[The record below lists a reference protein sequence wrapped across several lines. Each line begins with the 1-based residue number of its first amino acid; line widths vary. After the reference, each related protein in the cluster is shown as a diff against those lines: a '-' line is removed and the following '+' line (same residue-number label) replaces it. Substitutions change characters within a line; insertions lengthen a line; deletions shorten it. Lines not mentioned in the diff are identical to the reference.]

1 MAAFQNVTLT
11 DRASTPVNHVF
22 VPNGYETKDVAAFIE
37 SASGGVP
44 EGSSRLTA
52 SVRKTTPAGNYK
64 VALKLDVPVLVT
76 EIVNGVSINKIDSV
90 DRAEVIFTFSGKS
103 TTARRSNIAGMVESA
118 LKGTQPLLNDL
129 VVNLNKA
136 Y

>member
-11 DRASTPVNHVF
+11 DRAPTPVNHIF
-22 VPNGYETKDVAAFIE
+22 VPNGYEAKDVAAFIE

-52 SVRKTTPAGNYK
+52 SVRKTPAGNYK

-76 EIVNGVSINKIDSV
+76 EVVNGVSINKIDSI
-90 DRAEVIFTFSGKS
+90 DRAEVTFTFSGKS
-103 TTARRSNIAGMVESA
+103 TTARRNNVVGMTENA
-118 LKGTQPLLNDL
+118 LKSTQALLNDL
-129 VVNLNKA
+129 VVNLNPA

>member
-11 DRASTPVNHVF
+11 DRASTPVNHIF
-22 VPNGYETKDVAAFIE
+22 VPNGYEAKDVAAFIE

-52 SVRKTTPAGNYK
+52 SVRKTPAGNYK

-76 EIVNGVSINKIDSV
+76 EVVNGVSINKIDSI
-90 DRAEVIFTFSGKS
+90 DRAEVTFTYSGKS
-103 TTARRSNIAGMVESA
+103 TTARRNNVAGMTESA
-118 LKGTQPLLNDL
+118 LKSTQALLNDL
-129 VVNLNKA
+129 IVNLNPA

>member
-11 DRASTPVNHVF
+11 DRATTPVNHVF
-22 VPNGYETKDVAAFIE
+22 VPNGYEAKDVAAFVE

-52 SVRKTTPAGNYK
+52 SVRKTPAGNYK
-64 VALKLDVPVLVT
+64 IALKLDVPVLVT
-76 EIVNGVSINKIDSV
+76 EVVNGVSINKIDSI
-90 DRAEVIFTFSGKS
+90 DRAEVTFTFSGKS
-103 TTARRSNIAGMVESA
+103 TTARRNNVVGMVESA
-118 LKGTQPLLNDL
+118 LKSTQTLLNDL
-129 VVNLNKA
+129 VVNLNPA

>member
-11 DRASTPVNHVF
+11 DRATTPVNHVF
-22 VPNGYETKDVAAFIE
+22 VPNGYEAKDVAAFVE

-52 SVRKTTPAGNYK
+52 SVRKTPAGNYK
-64 VALKLDVPVLVT
+64 IALKLDVPVLVT
-76 EIVNGVSINKIDSV
+76 EVVNGVSINKIDSI
-90 DRAEVIFTFSGKS
+90 DRAEVTFTFPGKS
-103 TTARRSNIAGMVESA
+103 TTARRNNVVGMVESA
-118 LKGTQPLLNDL
+118 LKSTQTLLNDL
-129 VVNLNKA
+129 VVNLNPA